1 MRKLRLDITLKE
13 AWEWAMKGPDGDVD
27 DDQWVYDSLYEIVTR
42 QSRDDY
48 PDSFYDP
55 AIPGC
60 FGRFWNPNSHE
71 IWGHLHDVDIKTDIP
86 YLCENGVWYQTFE
99 SGLPQDVDENGWPKE
114 EA

>member
-1 MRKLRLDITLKE
+1 MRKLRSDITVDEFFQWAREVPNGTPWE
-13 AWEWAMKGPDGDVD
+13 AMRDLVAQKPC
-27 DDQWVYDSLYEIVTR
+27 
-42 QSRDDY
+42 DDY
-48 PDSFYDP
+48 PNSFYDP

-114 EA
+114 KDFKR